1 MPKNRKDKFSLS
13 VKRFYDSSKS
23 LQRFCVAKDLSEKMS
38 KQSYIKGA
46 IIISVGGFL
55 SKLLGAVYRI
65 PLVAFLGG
73 EGMGIYQMVY
83 PLYCILLTVSASGIP
98 TGIARLISS
107 GGNAGAEKKAFF
119 LYGGIGLIGSL
130 IMFALSVPLAA
141 AQGQTEVVLCCKLLS
156 PSVFFVAIIS
166 IVRGY
171 FQGKGNMFPTA
182 FTEVTEQ
189 AVKVA
194 AGIALAGLFRG
205 NIAKATAAAV
215 IAVTLSEIITCALAI
230 AMYLGGRSRVKPLY
244 KPLQVSAKSIF
255 AFTVPLTFTA
265 IAMPVSQ
272 LAESIIVVNIL
283 RGIADN
289 ATALYGIFSGC
300 AVTIINLPVSVTYG
314 LAAASV
320 PNISP
325 LAAKGDMSGAKRE
338 VKKALFYTAAISVPF
353 AVALY
358 AFAPLAAR
366 IIFPSLT
373 EGEKALLINLVRIM
387 AVNAV
392 TSSLVQTSSACITSL
407 GKPLHGTVTQWVTAV
422 LRVALSAALVAFTNL
437 SIVGVAVSA
446 NCAYLV
452 AVVLNFWY
460 IIIITN
466 SKRHKNVNHTDRL
479 GSKERGLNAVG

>member
-1 MPKNRKDKFSLS
+1 M
-13 VKRFYDSSKS
+13 
-23 LQRFCVAKDLSEKMS
+23 
-38 KQSYIKGA
+38 
-46 IIISVGGFL
+46 
-55 SKLLGAVYRI
+55 SKLLGAIYRI
-65 PLVAFLGG
+65 PLVAYLGG

-107 GGNAGAEKKAFF
+107 GGANGAEKKAFY

-141 AQGQTEVVLCCKLLS
+141 AQGETEVALCCRLLS
-156 PSVFFVAIIS
+156 PSVFFVALIS
-166 IVRGY
+166 VVRGY
-171 FQGKGNMFPTA
+171 FQGRGNMYPTA
-182 FTEVTEQ
+182 FTEVAEQ
-189 AVKVA
+189 LIKVG
-194 AGIALAGLFRG
+194 AGISLAGLYSG

-215 IAVTLSEIITCALAI
+215 LAVTISEIVTCVFAAAL
-230 AMYLGGRSRVKPLY
+230 YLGERTKQKPLY
-244 KPLQVSAKSIF
+244 RQTGGASVKSIL
-255 AFTVPLTFTA
+255 AYTVPLTFTA

-272 LAESIIVVNIL
+272 LLESIAVVNIL
-283 RGIADN
+283 RSSAEN

-325 LAAKGDMSGAKRE
+325 LAANGDFKGAKRE
-338 VKKALFYTAAISVPF
+338 VKKALLYTAAISVPF

-358 AFAPLAAR
+358 VFAPLAAR

-373 EGEKALLINLVRIM
+373 GEEKGLLITLVRIM
-387 AVNAV
+387 SVNAV

-407 GKPLHGTVTQWVTAV
+407 GRPLLGTVTQWVTGV
-422 LRVALSAALVAFTNL
+422 IRVALSALLVAFTPL

-446 NCAYLV
+446 NCCYLV
-452 AVVLNFWY
+452 AVILNFCY
-460 IIIITN
+460 IIMVN
-466 SKRHKNVNHTDRL
+466 NKKGQNNVNNVDRL
-479 GSKERGLNAVG
+479 GNKGRGLNAVG

>member
-1 MPKNRKDKFSLS
+1 MR
-13 VKRFYDSSKS
+13 
-23 LQRFCVAKDLSEKMS
+23 

-46 IIISVGGFL
+46 IIISAGGFL

-205 NIAKATAAAV
+205 DIAKATAAAV

-325 LAAKGDMSGAKRE
+325 LAAKGDLSGAKRE
-338 VKKALFYTAAISVPF
+338 VKKALIYTVAISVPF

>member
-1 MPKNRKDKFSLS
+1 MK
-13 VKRFYDSSKS
+13 
-23 LQRFCVAKDLSEKMS
+23 
-38 KQSYIKGA
+38 KQSYVKGA

-65 PLVAFLGG
+65 PLVAYLGG

-107 GGNAGAEKKAFF
+107 GGNAGAERKAFY

-130 IMFALSVPLAA
+130 LMFALASPLAA
-141 AQGQTEVVLCCKLLS
+141 AQGEADVALCCQLLS
-156 PSVFFVAIIS
+156 PSVFFVALIS

-171 FQGKGNMFPTA
+171 FQGKGNMYPTA
-182 FTEVTEQ
+182 FTEVLEQ

-205 NIAKATAAAV
+205 NVAKATAAAV
-215 IAVTLSEIITCALAI
+215 VAVTISEIITCALAI
-230 AMYLGGRSRVKPLY
+230 AMYLGSRSRVKPLY
-244 KPLQVSAKSIF
+244 RTPQASAKSIF

-272 LAESIIVVNIL
+272 LVESIIVVNLL

-320 PNISP
+320 PNITP
-325 LAAKGDMSGAKRE
+325 LAAKGDTDGARRE
-338 VKKALFYTAAISVPF
+338 VRKALIYTALISVPF
-353 AVALY
+353 ALALY
-358 AFAPLAAR
+358 IFAPLAAR

-373 EGEKALLINLVRIM
+373 AGVKELLISLVRIM
-387 AVNAV
+387 AINAV

-407 GKPLHGTVTQWVTAV
+407 GKPLHGTITQWVTST

-437 SIVGVAVSA
+437 SITGVAVSA
-446 NCAYLV
+446 NIAYLV

-460 IIIITN
+460 IIVITHN
-466 SKRHKNVNHTDRL
+466 KKGHGNVNHTDRL
-479 GSKERGLNAVG
+479 GSKGRGLNAVG

>member
-1 MPKNRKDKFSLS
+1 MK
-13 VKRFYDSSKS
+13 
-23 LQRFCVAKDLSEKMS
+23 
-38 KQSYIKGA
+38 KQSYLKGA

-65 PLVAFLGG
+65 PLVAYLGG

-107 GGNAGAEKKAFF
+107 GGNHGAERKAFY

-130 IMFALSVPLAA
+130 LMFALSSPLAA
-141 AQGQTEVVLCCKLLS
+141 AQGEAEVALCCRLLS
-156 PSVFFVAIIS
+156 PSVFFVALIS

-171 FQGKGNMFPTA
+171 FQGKGNMYPTA

-205 NIAKATAAAV
+205 NVAKATAAAV
-215 IAVTLSEIITCALAI
+215 IAVTLSEIITCALA
-230 AMYLGGRSRVKPLY
+230 AALYLGSRSKVKPLY
-244 KPLQVSAKSIF
+244 KLKQVSAKSIF

-265 IAMPVSQ
+265 IALPVSQ
-272 LAESIIVVNIL
+272 LVESIVVVNLL

-325 LAAKGDMSGAKRE
+325 LAAKGDMQGAKRE
-338 VKKALFYTAAISVPF
+338 VRKALMYTAAISVPF
-353 AVALY
+353 AIALY

-366 IIFPSLT
+366 IIFPSLSA
-373 EGEKALLINLVRIM
+373 GEKSLLINLVRIM

-407 GKPLHGTVTQWVTAV
+407 GKPLLGTVTQWVTAAI
-422 LRVALSAALVAFTNL
+422 RVALSAALVAFTNL

-446 NCAYLV
+446 NCAYFV
-452 AVVLNFWY
+452 AVVLNFCY
-460 IIIITN
+460 IIVVTKKKGH
-466 SKRHKNVNHTDRL
+466 SNVNHTDRL
-479 GSKERGLNAVG
+479 GNKGRGLNAVG